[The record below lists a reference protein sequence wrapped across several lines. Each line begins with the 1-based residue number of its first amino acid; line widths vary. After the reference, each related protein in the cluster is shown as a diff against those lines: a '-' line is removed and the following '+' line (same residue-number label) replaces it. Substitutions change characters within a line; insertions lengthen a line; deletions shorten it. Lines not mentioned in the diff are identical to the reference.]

1 MKTMQEMNTR
11 EFLRFAR
18 RQARASFKGIAI
30 TSTATASAVPANL
43 DDDLRF
49 AMLADR
55 VTMEDGSE
63 MVRSEKV
70 LPFNR
75 KALMNPPR
83 KKESE
88 PVGDCSII
96 RIGRPGSR
104 ERVEAYARWN
114 ELNPNA
120 SLFIGMED

>member
-30 TSTATASAVPANL
+30 TSNATASAVPADL
-43 DDDLRF
+43 DADLRF

-55 VTMEDGSE
+55 ITMEDGSE

-75 KALMNPPR
+75 KTLMNPPR
-83 KKESE
+83 KRESE
-88 PVGDCSII
+88 PAGDCSVV
-96 RIGRPGSR
+96 RVGRPGSR
-104 ERVEAYARWN
+104 ERVEAYIRWN
-114 ELNPNA
+114 ELNPNT
-120 SLFIGMED
+120 SPFMETED

>member
-30 TSTATASAVPANL
+30 TSTATASAVPADL

-55 VTMEDGSE
+55 VTMDDGSE
-63 MVRSEKV
+63 AVRSEKI

-75 KALMNPPR
+75 KTLMNPPPQ
-83 KKESE
+83 E
-88 PVGDCSII
+88 G
-96 RIGRPGSR
+96 IGTGRGLQHRPRRPSGF
-104 ERVEAYARWN
+104 AGTGK
-114 ELNPNA
+114 
-120 SLFIGMED
+120 SLHPLE